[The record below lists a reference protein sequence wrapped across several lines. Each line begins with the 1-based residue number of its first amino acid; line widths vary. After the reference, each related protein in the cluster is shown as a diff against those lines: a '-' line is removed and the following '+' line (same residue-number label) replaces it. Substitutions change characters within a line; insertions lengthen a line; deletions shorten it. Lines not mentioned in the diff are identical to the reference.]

1 MISDAL
7 LYAPYL
13 RYLVRFSGAR
23 RISKDPLGTYYYLL
37 HVKISPRPREAHL
50 GTAQALMPNLE
61 IERERKGCSELG
73 DLSLIQSD
81 AARRS
86 YPRHEV
92 RSRNRQIQIM
102 LIETVAYTYLFLH
115 LISVRLLSL
124 L

>member
-1 MISDAL
+1 MISDDAL

-37 HVKISPRPREAHL
+37 HVKISPRPREAHF
-50 GTAQALMPNLE
+50 GTAQALMLNLE
-61 IERERKGCSELG
+61 IERERKGCRELG

-86 YPRHEV
+86 YPPP
-92 RSRNRQIQIM
+92 
-102 LIETVAYTYLFLH
+102 
-115 LISVRLLSL
+115 
-124 L
+124 